1 MLDFKV
7 ITPNK
12 SLTAVRL
19 ERLPAVSD
27 IKKVNIAQLPY
38 INDISKVRYMHNAS
52 GAPLVYTTTYPIR
65 RTTPFISNHNNKDWK
80 KVTDKGAL
88 QNNTNDSTQL
98 NSLVDVFYGGL
109 NSIAGLF
116 TGNPDGYA
124 GFKKGHYS
132 KKAGWLNKI
141 PLINTLIRLNDYV
154 YSSYTKPISKG
165 EWSITGLN
173 LLQAVGEDADW
184 LSNIIKGAVIETA
197 TGFKTGDFKNHNP
210 LVGMSQGMVSNSAG
224 RKTYTYDIDP
234 EHYWDGSI
242 NLALEAVSD
251 PMNWLT
257 LGTKQL
263 VVEGLQAGEAKIAKA
278 FIDSGLDTVVKEAG
292 EETSK
297 QWMKGIIKN
306 VARSAITGTEIS
318 AEAISEQLLK
328 SAGRR
333 LGTEAASQITTEAI
347 QQVGKVVAEIAQTTS
362 ERMSMNIVRSLI
374 KVDDIA
380 TAPSKAILI
389 APFKTIKQVK
399 KIYNTRLLRSLEPF
413 LKGSEEVLD
422 ILDYDKLMTHV
433 SDTTDALAIAAE
445 QSGVKGLQ
453 SGTIRNLVTR
463 NTRNTIAEIQ
473 DIIFHALHND
483 KTKIDFKAI
492 KEEILKY
499 LVDKKGWDSSKT
511 VEEWFAAYTQA
522 INKLAAKQSTFKK
535 LVKPMQKLGNKLT
548 AINKNIALQQSPQYL
563 NMLLKLKFAE
573 DLFKNAKQLQQFIDK
588 SPEEI
593 INMVSQAV
601 EDAKKAT
608 SLFKSLD
615 TSEATLTIQRECA
628 AQIAEIYLHGTRQ
641 LDNHQLDTIIG
652 IVLTSDN
659 NTQANRI
666 IRNYFKKVLGAT
678 VDQAMYNQIYNI
690 LKQYTNPNT
699 RAYTEV
705 LKNIFHIDTTDI
717 VMTKDIQNSIRKLIK
732 YVKEGSVE
740 SKKFDEAVQ
749 SFKDIYNTF
758 IKTETDAVSGKTTKS
773 LIKKSFYK
781 ICTWAK
787 NFTDDF
793 NNFTAPVYK
802 EGVREPIV
810 STKINKAQADFLKRV
825 SAITTIPESV
835 LTDVFKNLSKYN
847 AGAFIRAIK
856 YPNIA
861 HLTDAQAKL
870 ISNKSAL
877 LTEQQ
882 FEMIKQLFNQYSSYD
897 TVVITALKNKL
908 VKPLQT
914 LFGKNN
920 TVATNVSKAIDYYFN
935 IDNTVLQIVESSE
948 TESVSKLINALD
960 EALLEIEDKKGLLQ
974 SGVATERYD
983 ISRLGITDTV
993 KNINVVETIEDLATQ
1008 IGDVIK
1014 ARESAFK
1021 TANDNLTK
1029 LLESFNDNVTKF
1041 TKDTAIPTVDNIQTK
1056 LFEIFK
1062 EQSEKQKIITTN
1074 IEGQPEKILDVIAP
1088 DTDFIKTTE
1097 QLLFQNS
1104 GIEDRLRPDS
1114 FKTLPKAATE
1124 LIPEDAPQITV
1135 KEILEKDLITA
1146 DTIKEYSTL
1155 LKEHKLKHVPQ
1166 FYDEVIPEHI
1176 QDIKNTIEV
1185 LQQKLKT
1192 INNKIEALKTEAL
1205 ETKAL
1210 ETKALEIAHALNNA
1224 ESILANYERV
1234 ANGSTLQ
1241 DLKVH
1246 FLKYAES
1253 EFTNAD
1259 DLKKAYSDL
1268 QKFWETYQELTQEYF
1283 TLHQTDPLKTHTA
1296 PNAVW
1301 LSSDYSV
1308 LQTAYKTFIET
1319 DYLQT
1324 GKFDTTLFKENYR
1337 FFRNSLQRI
1346 DSDAVLDKTLYNDVL
1361 QYLNDIEKQYP
1372 WLNES
1377 SETKLINVSG
1387 DVHYYMLK
1395 QEQIMNAQ
1403 TFIQDEAAMAFIK
1416 YMHDGVALTEKDN
1429 ILSYTNSEYVST
1441 LLKAATTDEEKQ
1453 AIKTMAD
1460 AANKVKT
1467 ACDSI
1472 IQYSELVNNINNSTV
1487 LSGSRKQA
1495 FLSTLMRTDV
1505 SAVKSENIYSDVNK
1519 INEIITNVERFI
1531 NGTRQI
1537 KKFTLDDFRAQHAD
1551 LFPESWQT
1559 MAHHADTDNITT
1571 FKFIET
1577 ELPDIKLKDTDWAVD
1592 IETTSLQANTGEVLE
1607 IGFTNKSG
1615 QGVLFKRNLNPAQ
1628 DFVDSSL
1635 YDLWYKNLDTPE
1647 AKKAAFYNYFN
1658 KNYNGPSVAQQV
1670 YYFDSEADLL
1680 AATRDFYK
1688 SGRLKANE
1696 SNIYM
1701 HNGMDFDIPYLKR
1714 RATLNG
1720 INDFDFALK
1729 NYEVIDTYKQIQK
1742 KYNFVVLDASEKYE
1756 ITQLFNEY
1764 VAGRISSGHAE
1775 EQFINA
1781 LPSALITGLSDFYKI
1796 NKEYQ
1801 KSFFIEG
1808 MSDAS
1813 AITEYDNM
1821 AKHLKQLLVNNIKKV
1836 NRGDPEAGTVGLNNI
1851 VFSADSLNTP
1861 EFQQQLYDALY
1872 DIINNIDTAP
1882 AIQKDVLNVLAD
1894 FVKAIKDNPQY
1905 KEINLNDT
1913 GAVLKAYLETMN
1925 PSKALYTVP
1934 TLIPT
1939 LGYKTLWDSKIV
1951 NTWFTG
1957 YADLLPERQ
1966 AQQLYNL
1973 AAYFERQ
1980 VKYLVNA
1987 KALVPYRDT
1996 LDAFLNNIKPY
2007 LVSTAEMALPA
2018 NWEYLIMNS
2027 DAVANKYVL
2036 AKHIYTTLTTQKQ
2049 YTPLLEKFKSKF
2061 SKEFQNLEELLA
2073 QDFRFRHNTVS
2084 DTGLTYT
2091 EYLTDISKDEWLQAN
2106 KYYSSLAEELKADAD
2121 NFSLAE
2127 KLDETGLFTPA
2138 LQATASGA
2146 QHCYRLIQ
2154 DFADI
2159 MDKHTLPAQ
2168 SKIQQQFITV
2178 TDDLA
2183 VQTLRNLYS
2192 DTSVEN
2198 ITKVLAHSYGI
2209 STFNIYDAPDVFKT
2223 LIKNEQ
2229 LYNAAGIK
2237 LYVDGN
2243 TNRVWLYF
2251 DKNKINLTSEVLSE
2265 NHNAVKH
2272 IYVNGTE
2279 IAPLALKELDVNTA
2293 MFKSDSQ
2300 LLTLADKRKLTDD
2313 ILKVRDTLHRYS
2325 DNHSVGIHGDLMN
2338 RKTVRAIYEAAPEA
2352 IQKEILDVDAITD
2365 NSAWFYDSTYN
2376 ISNLGSGRYRRQIQ
2390 QGTPLNLFQTYKVNT
2405 QITLQSANAKLKYI
2419 NYILN
2424 GDMRLDVGLWSNL
2437 ENETALF
2444 NYIKAHPEMVVAVPV
2459 KHKGELGFDIKRVAI
2474 NSIEDLRNAKR
2485 LKASLLTRE
2494 TYSKAASVI
2503 HTNNFNDGVLG
2514 VWSKMAT
2521 LYKIGQLSVFNLGTL
2536 TRNFIDSVVKE
2547 VISTGSVIETVRSW
2561 HETIKDLSEYKKT
2574 LTYCM
2579 ATEQL
2584 DTEMIERIAKAYNVS
2599 PENVLKDIEF
2609 DAAAVKIKGL
2619 KEVINATALYTKY
2632 NTCIDDII
2640 KMDSNSI
2647 LRPQNIEF
2655 YFNHIAKDF
2664 DIDTFYAVHKFITEG
2679 ASAGATPELQEV
2691 FAKEFAKRGLPNE
2704 DSSGLWGAMMHLSRK
2719 LSKPNY
2725 DLEQIVRLSQHMQQ
2739 MRQGMSFTDSSYKI
2753 AKVHFDY
2760 ADKTDA
2766 TRLIE
2771 LIIPFYNFKM
2781 KNFEYW
2787 ADLIE
2792 KNPWVW
2798 HLYMDVM
2805 NTVWNFDTYDEYGEH
2820 LELANNQSL
2829 QYNIMAGNIVLNST
2843 GLTLKLNPS
2852 IQDAIQMSS
2861 DPFGNAQ
2868 SSLFAPLQYGFKQAL
2883 YAQAKKNGLPE
2894 FFKNTFNISD
2904 YYINKKQSFIKSG
2917 GLQIIPLVGAPLSRF
2932 MVQRPKYYNITKN
2945 PLNFAIPSL
2954 FGAVK
2959 RWNTENIKSPEEWAA
2974 QRPQRKQYVRDMRV
2988 LPKTYKTYKT
2998 YGYNRSNRSSGYS
3011 RYYTKKARKPY
3022 IPYTKK
3028 TYYNSSYPTAFTTYY
3043 NPTKQPRKYYPI
3055 HYNNYTHRA
3064 KPIYAR
3070 NVYWKYYTKK
3080 GKRRMDILTA
3090 KTTRKNLQMKI
3101 KLMYNYYK

>member
-1 MLDFKV
+1 MADFKV

-38 INDISKVRYMHNAS
+38 INDITKVRYLHNEA

-65 RTTPFISNHNNKDWK
+65 RTTPFISNNNKDWK

-88 QNNTNDSTQL
+88 LNNTNDPTQL
-98 NSLVDVFYGGL
+98 NSLADVFYGGL
-109 NSIAGLF
+109 RSITGLF
-116 TGNPDGYA
+116 TGDTDGYS
-124 GFKKGHYS
+124 GFKKGYYS

-141 PLINTLIRLNDYV
+141 PLINTFIRLNDYV
-154 YSSYTKPISKG
+154 YSTYTKPISKG

-173 LLQAVGEDADW
+173 LLQAIGEDADIF
-184 LSNIIKGAVIETA
+184 SNPIKGAVLETIK
-197 TGFKTGDFKNHNP
+197 GFTTGDFKNHN
-210 LVGMSQGMVSNSAG
+210 LFTGMSKGMADASG
-224 RKTYTYDIDP
+224 RTTYIYDLAP
-234 EHYWDGSI
+234 EHYWDGVI
-242 NLALEAVSD
+242 NFALEVASD
-251 PMNWLT
+251 PVNWLT
-257 LGTKQL
+257 FGTKQL
-263 VVEGLQAGEAKIAKA
+263 MVKGLKAGEAEIAKA
-278 FIDSGLDTVVKEAG
+278 FVDSGLETVVKEAG

-297 QWMKGIIKN
+297 QWMKGILKN
-306 VARSAITGTEIS
+306 VARSAMTGTEIS
-318 AEAISEQLLK
+318 ADAISEQLLK
-328 SAGRR
+328 SAGRK
-333 LGTEAASQITTEAI
+333 LGAEAASQITTEAI
-347 QQVGKVVAEIAQTTS
+347 QQVGKVIAEIAQTTS
-362 ERMSMNIVRSLI
+362 EKMSMNIVRSLV
-374 KVDDIA
+374 KFDEVA
-380 TAPSKAILI
+380 TAPSRAVLT
-389 APFKTIKQVK
+389 APFKGIKQIK
-399 KIYNTRLLRSLEPF
+399 KIYNTRLLRALNPF

-445 QSGVKGLQ
+445 QNGVKGLQ
-453 SGTIRNLVTR
+453 SGTIRSLVKR

-473 DIIFHALHND
+473 DIIFHALHSD
-483 KTKIDFKAI
+483 KTKLDFKAI
-492 KEEILKY
+492 KEEVLKY

-511 VEEWFAAYTQA
+511 VEEWFAAYSQA
-522 INKLAAKQSTFKK
+522 INKLAAEQPTFKK
-535 LVKPMQKLGNKLT
+535 LVKPMQELGNKLT
-548 AINKNIALQQSPQYL
+548 AINKNIALQQSPEYIG
-563 NMLLKLKFAE
+563 LLLRLKNAE
-573 DLFKNAKQLQQFIDK
+573 DLFKNAKQMQQFIDK
-588 SPEEI
+588 NPEEI
-593 INMVSQAV
+593 ANIVSQSV
-601 EDAKKAT
+601 QDAT
-608 SLFKSLD
+608 NTTNIFKSLD
-615 TSEATLTIQRECA
+615 TSEATLTLQRECA
-628 AQIAEIYLHGTRQ
+628 ARIAEVYLHGTRQ
-641 LDNHQLDTIIG
+641 LDNHQLDNIIS
-652 IVLTSDN
+652 IILTSDN
-659 NTQANRI
+659 NAQANRI
-666 IRNYFKKVLGAT
+666 IRNYFKNVLGAT
-678 VDQAMYNQIYNI
+678 VNKDVYNQIYNI
-690 LKQYTNPNT
+690 IEQYTNPNIRT
-699 RAYTEV
+699 YAEV
-705 LKNIFHIDTTDI
+705 LKNVFHIDTTNI
-717 VMTKDIQNSIRKLIK
+717 VITKDIQNSINKLIK
-732 YVKEGSVE
+732 YVKEGPIK
-740 SKKFDEAVQ
+740 SKKFDEVVQ
-749 SFKDIYNTF
+749 NFKNAYNTF
-758 IKTETDAVSGKTTKS
+758 IKSETDTASGKIQKNLIEDAFDKVHKRATKF
-773 LIKKSFYK
+773 IK
-781 ICTWAK
+781 
-787 NFTDDF
+787 DF
-793 NNFTAPVYK
+793 NNFTN
-802 EGVREPIV
+802 EI
-810 STKINKAQADFLKRV
+810 TKPQSLFLKRV
-825 SAITTIPESV
+825 SKITNISEETLI
-835 LTDVFKNLSKYN
+835 DVFKNLDEFTEEK
-847 AGAFIRAIK
+847 FINAIK
-856 YPNIA
+856 TPKHSLLKTSRNELILRNAIITDEQFDAITKLYNQFNTYDT
-861 HLTDAQAKL
+861 LTTMFLK
-870 ISNKSAL
+870 
-877 LTEQQ
+877 
-882 FEMIKQLFNQYSSYD
+882 KQLV
-897 TVVITALKNKL
+897 T
-908 VKPLQT
+908 PLQT

-920 TVATNVSKAIDYYFN
+920 TIATNVSKAIDYYFD
-935 IDNTVLQIVESSE
+935 IDNTVLQITKPSK
-948 TESVSKLINALD
+948 TEKISKLISALD
-960 EALLEIEDKKGLLQ
+960 EALSEIDIERKAMQ
-974 SGVATERYD
+974 AGVATGRYD
-983 ISRLGITDTV
+983 ISKLGVKDTV
-993 KNINVVETIEDLATQ
+993 SNIKVIKTIEDIATQ
-1008 IGDVIK
+1008 IGNIVK
-1014 ARESAFK
+1014 ARERVFK
-1021 TANDNLTK
+1021 TAEDNLTK

-1056 LFEIFK
+1056 IFEIFK
-1062 EQSEKQKIITTN
+1062 EQSEKQKIITTKV
-1074 IEGQPEKILDVIAP
+1074 EGHPEKLLDVIAP
-1088 DTDFIKTTE
+1088 DTDFIKKTE
-1097 QLLFQNS
+1097 QLLFQDS
-1104 GIEDRLRPDS
+1104 GIENRLRPDS
-1114 FKTLPKAATE
+1114 FKVLPKGATE
-1124 LIPEDAPQITV
+1124 LIPKDAPQITI
-1135 KEILEKDLITA
+1135 KEILDGDLITS
-1146 DTIKEYSTL
+1146 DTVSEYSNL
-1155 LKEHKLKHVPQ
+1155 FKKHKLKHVLQ
-1166 FYDEVIPEHI
+1166 FYDEVIPEHL
-1176 QDIKNTIEV
+1176 QDIQNTI
-1185 LQQKLKT
+1185 
-1192 INNKIEALKTEAL
+1192 KILEKKVATATNPTEAL
-1205 ETKAL
+1205 QYE
-1210 ETKALEIAHALNNA
+1210 HALNIA
-1224 ESILANYERV
+1224 EGVLSNYKRV
-1234 ANGSTLQ
+1234 IHEPAMQ
-1241 DLKVH
+1241 ELKQRLVMYT
-1246 FLKYAES
+1246 KS
-1253 EFTNAD
+1253 EFTNHTN
-1259 DLKKAYSDL
+1259 LKKAYSDL
-1268 QKFWETYQELTQEYF
+1268 QTFWKKYQEFIEDYF
-1283 TLHQTDPLKTHTA
+1283 TLHKTDTLKTHTA

-1319 DYLQT
+1319 DYTQT
-1324 GKFDTTLFKENYR
+1324 GKFNTTLFKENYR

-1346 DSDAVLDKTLYNDVL
+1346 DSDAVLDKTLYNEVL
-1361 QYLNDIEKQYP
+1361 QYFDDIERSYP

-1403 TFIQDEAAMAFIK
+1403 TFIQDETAMAFIK

-1429 ILSYTNSEYVST
+1429 ILSYTNSEYVNT
-1441 LLKAATTDEEKQ
+1441 LLEAAATDEERQ

-1472 IQYSELVNNINNSTV
+1472 MQYSELVNNINNNTV
-1487 LSGSRKQA
+1487 LSGSHKQA
-1495 FLSTLMRTDV
+1495 FLSTLMRTDI

-1519 INEIITNVERFI
+1519 INEIITNIERFI

-1537 KKFTLDDFRAQHAD
+1537 KKFTLDDFRMQHAD
-1551 LFPESWQT
+1551 MFPEAWQT

-1607 IGFTNKSG
+1607 IGFTNKAG

-1658 KNYNGPSVAQQV
+1658 KNYSGPSVAQRV

-1680 AATRDFYK
+1680 AATRDFFK
-1688 SGRLKANE
+1688 SGGLKANE

-1701 HNGMDFDIPYLKR
+1701 HNGIDFDIPYLKR

-1720 INDFDFALK
+1720 IDDFDFALK
-1729 NYEVIDTYKQIQK
+1729 NYEVIDTYKQVQK

-1764 VAGRISSGHAE
+1764 VTGRISSGHAE

-1781 LPSALITGLSDFYKI
+1781 LPSDLITGLSDFYKI
-1796 NKEYQ
+1796 NKDYQ
-1801 KSFFIEG
+1801 KSFFIKE
-1808 MSDAS
+1808 MSDTS
-1813 AITEYDNM
+1813 AITEYNNM
-1821 AKHLKQLLVNNIKKV
+1821 AKHLKQLLVDNIKKV
-1836 NRGDPEAGTVGLNNI
+1836 NRGDTEAGTVGLNSVI
-1851 VFSADSLNTP
+1851 FSADSLNTP
-1861 EFQQQLYDALY
+1861 EFQQKLYNTLYDV
-1872 DIINNIDTAP
+1872 INNINTAP
-1882 AIQKDVLNVLAD
+1882 AVQKDVLNVLAD
-1894 FVKAIKDNPQY
+1894 FVKAVKDNPQY
-1905 KEINLNDT
+1905 KDIDFNDT
-1913 GAVLKAYLETMN
+1913 GAVLKAYLDTMN
-1925 PSKALYTVP
+1925 PSKAFYTVP
-1934 TLIPT
+1934 TLSPM

-1951 NTWFTG
+1951 NTWLTG
-1957 YADLLPERQ
+1957 YADLLPEKQ

-1980 VKYLVNA
+1980 VKYIVNA
-1987 KALVPYRDT
+1987 QALVPYRDT

-2007 LVSTAEMALPA
+2007 LVSNVGTALPA

-2027 DAVANKYVL
+2027 DAIANKYVL
-2036 AKHIYTTLTTQKQ
+2036 ARHIYTTLTTQKQ
-2049 YTPLLEKFKSKF
+2049 YTELLQKFKSAF
-2061 SKEFQNLEELLA
+2061 PDEFQNLEELLS
-2073 QDFRFRHNTVS
+2073 QDFRFRHNTVG
-2084 DTGLTYT
+2084 DTGLTYVEHLADT
-2091 EYLTDISKDEWLQAN
+2091 SRDKYLQAV
-2106 KYYSSLAEELKADAD
+2106 KYYSSLAEELKAEKN

-2138 LQATASGA
+2138 LQATANGA
-2146 QHCYRLIQ
+2146 HNCYKLIQ

-2159 MDKHTLPAQ
+2159 IGNHTLPAQ
-2168 SKIQQQFITV
+2168 SKIQQQFIEV
-2178 TDDLA
+2178 TDNLS

-2192 DTSVEN
+2192 DASVEN
-2198 ITKVLAHSYGI
+2198 ITKVLAHSCGLA
-2209 STFNIYDAPDVFKT
+2209 SFNINDASDIFKT

-2229 LYNAAGIK
+2229 LYNEAGIK

-2251 DKNKINLTSEVLSE
+2251 DKKKINLTSEILSE

-2272 IYVNGTE
+2272 IYVNGKE
-2279 IAPLALKELDVNTA
+2279 VGPLTLKELDVNKA
-2293 MFKSDSQ
+2293 MESTDFK
-2300 LLTLADKRKLTDD
+2300 LLTPTEKQTLTDD

-2325 DNHSVGIHGDLMN
+2325 NNNSVGVHGDLMN
-2338 RKTVRAIYEAAPEA
+2338 RKTIRAIYEAAPEA
-2352 IQKEILDVDAITD
+2352 IQKEILNIDDIAD

-2405 QITLQSANAKLKYI
+2405 QITLQSANAKLKYV

-2424 GDMRLDVGLWSNL
+2424 GDMRLDIGLWSNL

-2503 HTNNFNDGVLG
+2503 HTNNFNDGALG
-2514 VWSKMAT
+2514 VWSKLAT

-2536 TRNFIDSVVKE
+2536 TRNFIDSVIKE
-2547 VISTGSVIETVRSW
+2547 VISTGSIIETARSW
-2561 HETIKDLSEYKKT
+2561 HETINNLSEYKKT

-2584 DTEMIERIAKAYNVS
+2584 DTEMIERIARAYNVS

-2609 DAAAVKIKGL
+2609 DAAAIKIKGL

-2655 YFNHIAKDF
+2655 YFKHIAKDF

-2679 ASAGATPELQEV
+2679 ASAGATPELQEI
-2691 FAKEFAKRGLPNE
+2691 FAKEFAKRGLPEE
-2704 DSSGLWGAMMHLSRK
+2704 DSSGLWESMMHVSRT

-2739 MRQGMSFTDSSYKI
+2739 MRQGMSFTESSYKI
-2753 AKVHFDY
+2753 SKVHFDY

-2792 KNPWVW
+2792 KSPWVW
-2798 HLYMDVM
+2798 HLYADAM
-2805 NTVWNFDTYDEYGEH
+2805 NTAWNFDTYDEYGEH

-2829 QYNIMAGNIVLNST
+2829 QYNILAGNIVLNST

-2852 IQDAIQMSS
+2852 IQDAIQMAS

-2883 YAQAKKNGLPE
+2883 YAQASKNGLPE

-2904 YYINKKQSFIKSG
+2904 YYVNSKQNFIESG
-2917 GLQIIPLVGAPLSRF
+2917 GLQTIPLIGAPLSRF
-2932 MVQRPKYYNITKN
+2932 TVQGPKYYNITKN
-2945 PLNFAIPSL
+2945 PINRFVPSL

-2959 RWNTENIKSPEEWAA
+2959 RWNTENIKSPEEWETM
-2974 QRPQRKQYVRDMRV
+2974 RKSYKPYTKDMRV
-2988 LPKTYKTYKT
+2988 LPKKYKTYARFTGYSKRK
-2998 YGYNRSNRSSGYS
+2998 GYNRSYF
-3011 RYYTKKARKPY
+3011 KVARKPY
-3022 IPYTKK
+3022 IPYVKK

-3043 NPTKQPRKYYPI
+3043 NPKKQPRKYYPI
-3055 HYNNYTHRA
+3055 HYKNYNYRA

-3070 NVYWKYYTKK
+3070 NIYWKYYTKK

-3101 KLMYNYYK
+3101 KLMYDYYK